1 MKKSMLLALLG
12 LLLVACGGDGGD
24 DILDNTGGNGGG
36 SEPTLTLTRAQVV
49 GNWKD
54 TYGRNSLTEDWVA
67 VANPFIHCFDED
79 GTYRTLYQ
87 GKKMSEGT
95 WTITGNKIVVTATLY
110 TDTYE
115 VLSLEGNEMEFAYYS
130 NGTLT
135 NYGRV
140 VRTEEDVISIEKKTF
155 TANGVTFT
163 MVAVEGGTF
172 QMGAPDSDTE
182 ADIDE
187 KPQHAVTLSDFYIGE
202 TEVTQA
208 LWKAVMGSNPSN
220 FVGDQLPV
228 EKVSWYDCQTFIR
241 KLNEMTGQTFR
252 LPTEA
257 EWEYAARG
265 GNQSKGYKYSGSND
279 IDLVVWYIHNSG
291 YRSHEVATKTANE
304 LGLYDMS
311 GNVAEWCQDWYSSD
325 YYSSEA
331 QTNPTG
337 PATGAY
343 RVHRGGTYD
352 EKAKFC
358 RVLRRRCSNPSYSID
373 MCLGLRLVM
382 SK

>member
-1 MKKSMLLALLG
+1 MKKNLLLALLG

-24 DILDNTGGNGGG
+24 DILDNTGGNGGGGG

-67 VANPFIHCFDED
+67 VTNPFIHCFDED

-115 VLSLEGNEMEFAYYS
+115 VLSLEGDEMEFAYYS

-135 NYGRV
+135 NYNRA
-140 VRTEEDVISIEKKTF
+140 VRTEEDEKPENKTF
-155 TANGVTFT
+155 TVRGVTFKI
-163 MVAVEGGTF
+163 VAVEGGTF
-172 QMGAPDSDTE
+172 QMGAPDDDTDAYD
-182 ADIDE
+182 ADR
-187 KPQHAVTLSDFYIGE
+187 PQHAVTLSDFYIGK

-208 LWKAVMGSNPSN
+208 LWKAVMGSNPSIN
-220 FVGDQLPV
+220 VGDKLPV
-228 EKVSWYDCQTFIR
+228 ERVYWNDCQAFIM

-265 GNQSKGYKYSGSND
+265 GKRSKGYLYSGSSD
-279 IDLVVWYIHNSG
+279 LDLV
-291 YRSHEVATKTANE
+291 A
-304 LGLYDMS
+304 
-311 GNVAEWCQDWYSSD
+311 
-325 YYSSEA
+325 
-331 QTNPTG
+331 
-337 PATGAY
+337 
-343 RVHRGGTYD
+343 
-352 EKAKFC
+352 
-358 RVLRRRCSNPSYSID
+358 
-373 MCLGLRLVM
+373 
-382 SK
+382 